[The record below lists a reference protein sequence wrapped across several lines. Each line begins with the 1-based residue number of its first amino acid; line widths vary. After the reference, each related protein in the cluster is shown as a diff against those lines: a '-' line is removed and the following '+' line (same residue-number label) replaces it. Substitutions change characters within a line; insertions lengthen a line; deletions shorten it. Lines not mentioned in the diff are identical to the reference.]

1 MRRGLPV
8 LREEGRAGQMDC
20 FGDGLLAEP
29 ATAPTV
35 DDEVPRKPAFHVSK
49 HVCNKDARAFE
60 CDASVAD
67 FWVGHDVP
75 AQFDAPSVASHG
87 ANQPGKRNTLKQ
99 VLFNLLLNAR
109 EAMHARHNGYLG
121 ISAEQQ
127 GEHVSIKVK
136 NTGDPIPPELLPQ
149 IFEPFQ
155 TSKPATRGGR
165 TRCGGLGLALCR
177 DLVEENGGTITVSS
191 SLDSGTTFSMV
202 LPSAAAVSH

>member
-1 MRRGLPV
+1 MHRELPV

-75 AQFDAPSVASHG
+75 AQFDAPLVVSDG
-87 ANQPGKRNTLKQ
+87 ANLPGKPSALKRVVAKGWTTKQATPVVYRLGDKTAVRLPARNG
-99 VLFNLLLNAR
+99 AG
-109 EAMHARHNGYLG
+109 EAGYLDFRR
-121 ISAEQQ
+121 SA
-127 GEHVSIKVK
+127 
-136 NTGDPIPPELLPQ
+136 
-149 IFEPFQ
+149 
-155 TSKPATRGGR
+155 TSGK
-165 TRCGGLGLALCR
+165 L
-177 DLVEENGGTITVSS
+177 
-191 SLDSGTTFSMV
+191 
-202 LPSAAAVSH
+202 